1 MYDFIDHMM
10 NGKSLRQWEVTLH
23 HIAVSIRS
31 VMTCRNR
38 IKKKHTEKPWATF
51 THLKMHLKVENLI
64 QVHVCL
70 YSEIGYPL
78 LVDDFMITTV
88 WIF

>member
-38 IKKKHTEKPWATF
+38 IKKK
-51 THLKMHLKVENLI
+51 THRKTLGNIYSSKTALKSGKFNSGTCMFI
-64 QVHVCL
+64 
-70 YSEIGYPL
+70 
-78 LVDDFMITTV
+78 
-88 WIF
+88 